1 MLLTE
6 NVLKKFK
13 NNIITEETSLLQLN
27 KNTTSV
33 KVITHMDLDGVT
45 SGITMVQAILRKGI
59 PLERV
64 EVEFAQYGDDKED
77 LYNKLTPKHKT
88 QEVLV
93 TDFAKLPTT
102 KIWDL
107 FKKLTNFKADKNKQS
122 IVAFINSRDFSKMSE
137 SEFSNLI
144 AKGKDVT
151 IDKKFGPENIHEL
164 FVALQVYSKNNK
176 RDITVNNVEN
186 YRVVLNTPDV
196 VEDHHNNDAGS
207 LSGGKRGEIAVK
219 SPSEC
224 SYAAKKY
231 LPGVWDPKDLDAIN
245 MVDSAGYTPEELRN
259 TIFLKKNFTGEGR
272 KRGLAIIINSVI
284 DQIIKKDKQ
293 AAKWLVKHT
302 QPSLVSLY
310 NNIKKAISFNKTQ
323 LEMYNALG
331 AGDIEKVKKLATEL
345 PQEMLKNIFS
355 KDSRTYK
362 GHGDKKIGIISNTDK
377 IREKNIKDVEK
388 TKSGYAT
395 KKEQAELEAIR
406 SLNDKKTGDK
416 RTDEQKKRQKELE
429 AKRGKITA
437 YNNFAMQNAQN
448 LREYPSRFM
457 GSLYSVNGQMMP
469 FSIKR
474 YPLQIQAAKNPQ
486 YKGELDYA
494 KVAPYVYK
502 DVEAYLRKKGVN
514 DMKIKNIIDN
524 MKEESGGHGA
534 IFMIKGFDKITPP
547 SKESGPYYDAEA
559 FIKKAKEVYKDDE
572 NKLKKVT
579 AKRKEIIDAYEK
591 GPKAKFND
599 IKQGCI
605 EHAIKSVIKW
615 TNELYPVSK
624 EDLEKLKTKD
634 DTFEDTTK

>member
-1 MLLTE
+1 
-6 NVLKKFK
+6 
-13 NNIITEETSLLQLN
+13 
-27 KNTTSV
+27 
-33 KVITHMDLDGVT
+33 
-45 SGITMVQAILRKGI
+45 
-59 PLERV
+59 
-64 EVEFAQYGDDKED
+64 
-77 LYNKLTPKHKT
+77 
-88 QEVLV
+88 
-93 TDFAKLPTT
+93 
-102 KIWDL
+102 
-107 FKKLTNFKADKNKQS
+107 
-122 IVAFINSRDFSKMSE
+122 
-137 SEFSNLI
+137 
-144 AKGKDVT
+144 
-151 IDKKFGPENIHEL
+151 
-164 FVALQVYSKNNK
+164 
-176 RDITVNNVEN
+176 
-186 YRVVLNTPDV
+186 
-196 VEDHHNNDAGS
+196 
-207 LSGGKRGEIAVK
+207 
-219 SPSEC
+219 
-224 SYAAKKY
+224 
-231 LPGVWDPKDLDAIN
+231 
-245 MVDSAGYTPEELRN
+245 
-259 TIFLKKNFTGEGR
+259 
-272 KRGLAIIINSVI
+272 
-284 DQIIKKDKQ
+284 
-293 AAKWLVKHT
+293 
-302 QPSLVSLY
+302 
-310 NNIKKAISFNKTQ
+310 
-323 LEMYNALG
+323 
-331 AGDIEKVKKLATEL
+331 
-345 PQEMLKNIFS
+345 MLKNIFS